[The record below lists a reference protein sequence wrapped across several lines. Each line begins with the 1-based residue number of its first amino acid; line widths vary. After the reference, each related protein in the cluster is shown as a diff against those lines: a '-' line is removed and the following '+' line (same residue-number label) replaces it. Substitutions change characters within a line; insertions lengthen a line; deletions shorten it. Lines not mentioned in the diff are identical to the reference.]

1 MAVGPVVMFSI
12 PLPIIT
18 AALAAALAGAG
29 AWTAQGWRMGERIQ
43 AMQAQAAL
51 AAHKQLEQAHA
62 ETLRLQAQADAA
74 ARQHA
79 ARAAKMANDVNA
91 SRSAADGLR
100 NDLAAMLMSGNT
112 CTANNHET
120 ISGLLAECGQRY
132 SSMAAEADKRASEVI
147 LLLEAWP
154 SSKP

>member
-1 MAVGPVVMFSI
+1 MFSI

-18 AALAAALAGAG
+18 AALAAAVAGAG

-79 ARAAKMANDVNA
+79 ARAAALANDAAGVRVA
-91 SRSAADGLR
+91 LTSLSDAADAALHAAQGSHNACIDRATAFGIVFEQCTGRLESVAGHADALS
-100 NDLAAMLMSGNT
+100 NDRQAL
-112 CTANNHET
+112 
-120 ISGLLAECGQRY
+120 I
-132 SSMAAEADKRASEVI
+132 D
-147 LLLEAWP
+147 AWP
-154 SSKP
+154 VESPP